1 MHCGIALL
9 HSLFG
14 TQLQIGYF
22 GNPEFFLS
30 LEIYSTTSIVKE
42 KKSRRLELFA
52 MLVWTVWHCR
62 NHIRTTPLRTIL
74 SHKSSLWPLKL

>member
-22 GNPEFFLS
+22 GNPEFFVS

-42 KKSRRLELFA
+42 KNLED
-52 MLVWTVWHCR
+52 
-62 NHIRTTPLRTIL
+62 
-74 SHKSSLWPLKL
+74 

>member
-1 MHCGIALL
+1 MHCGIALLHSLFGTRL

-22 GNPEFFLS
+22 GNPEFFVS

-42 KKSRRLELFA
+42 KNLED
-52 MLVWTVWHCR
+52 
-62 NHIRTTPLRTIL
+62 
-74 SHKSSLWPLKL
+74 